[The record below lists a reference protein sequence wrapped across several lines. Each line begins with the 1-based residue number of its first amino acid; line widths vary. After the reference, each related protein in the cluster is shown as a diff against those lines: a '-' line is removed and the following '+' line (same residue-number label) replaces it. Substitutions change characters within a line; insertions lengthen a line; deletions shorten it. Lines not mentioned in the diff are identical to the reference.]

1 MQRKLST
8 RSWRIWKFQAPGL
21 AWTKK
26 NAGQRPAFLL
36 CLTTDRLLGQQ
47 LAQHEWQNTA
57 VLVVINFDRRIDTQQ
72 HFDVNAGAVGA
83 VDHQGSQLLWL
94 DFAFEAFQVEGFIAG
109 DAQGLHAVVADE
121 LQWQHAHADQVRAV
135 NTLER
140 AGDHGFHAQQLRTF
154 GRPVARRA
162 GAVLFAAKHH
172 GRRASSNILHRCVVD
187 RHLFAG
193 RLVDR
198 DAAFDCRTVCLG
210 RDHAVFDTHVGEGAA
225 HHDFVVAA
233 TRAVGVEV
241 RFQDAVFLQPLA
253 CRAVFLDRTGWR
265 DVVGGDR
272 IAEHAQSARAF
283 DAGGHGRWRHR
294 EVIEERWFSD
304 VGRFRPVVD
313 LTGHGGDFFPQLAW
327 CALDVSVVILEH
339 FGVHGELHHGRY
351 FSRAR
356 PDVAQV
362 HVFAALTL
370 ANWLGHQVAR
380 HVAGDGVSNH
390 QRWRSEEVR
399 TDVRVYACFE
409 VAVTRQH
416 SRSDDVVGGD
426 GGVQFRGQ
434 VASVTDTGGAT
445 VSGHAE
451 AQFFQVRQQ
460 AGSGQ
465 VLGHD
470 ARARSQRGLDVRSDL
485 QASFHGFLGQQAG
498 SEHHAWVR
506 GVGARS
512 DRSDQHVA
520 VRYFDVVGGF
530 VHGVQ
535 VGRVFIETVFAGWLG
550 EQFCEVGLDV
560 ADFDTVLRAFRAGQ
574 RWSNRSQIQCHYAG
588 VVDLASFRHAEQV
601 LRLEVAF
608 ECSDFSFAAA
618 GALEVIDGRFVD
630 WEEAHGCAVFRRHV
644 GDGCAVG
651 QGQGFSAFA
660 EEFDELADDF
670 FFAQQFGDGQYQVG
684 CGAAFAQRAGQV
696 DADDV
701 RGQEVDWL
709 AQHAGF
715 RLDAAHAPADY
726 ADAVDHGGVRV
737 GADQG
742 VRVVHAG
749 RIFVHAA
756 RQVFEVDLV
765 DDAEARSHD
774 AEGVEGLHAPFH
786 ELVARV
792 VAREF
797 QLHVQVQR
805 ALFAEMVD
813 GDGVVDYQVDWHQ
826 RFDFLGVDAHLVGDV
841 AHCGQVSQQWHT
853 GEVLQHDARHYE
865 RNLVGTVAGR
875 CPVGQLLDVF
885 FGDFFAIA
893 VTQHGFQHNADRDR
907 QAGDFGAQAFFQ
919 SWQGIELALLAR
931 NVEILKRVQSVAG
944 HDLSFSGYR
953 LLLIFR
959 LKRCCKAYSRTP
971 FETGKLRSQ
980 PLPSISAG
988 MAATGFICS
997 ASLHSLASWRF
1008 CLE

>member
-1 MQRKLST
+1 MSPIVEDSAT
-8 RSWRIWKFQAPGL
+8 HAAQAEHQIMANMEISSSG
-21 AWTKK
+21 ASMDEK
-26 NAGQRPAFLL
+26 NAGQRPAFSR

-47 LAQHEWQNTA
+47 LAQHEWQDTA
-57 VLVVINFDRRIDTQQ
+57 VLVVINFDRCIDAQQ
-72 HFDVNAGAVGA
+72 HFDFLRAAVGA
-83 VDHQGSQLLWL
+83 VDHQGRQLLWL

-121 LQWQHAHADQVRAV
+121 LQRQHAHAHQVGTV
-135 NTLER
+135 DTLER
-140 AGDHGFHAQQLRTF
+140 TGNHGFHAQQLRTF

-162 GAVLFAAKHH
+162 GAVLFAAEHH
-172 GRRASSNILHRCVVD
+172 GRRAFSNILHRCVVD

-225 HHDFVVAA
+225 HHDFMVTA

-253 CRAVFLDRTGWR
+253 CRAVFLDRTSWR

-272 IAEHAQSARAF
+272 VAEHAQCARAF
-283 DAGGHGRWRHR
+283 DAGGHSRWRHR

-304 VGRFRPVVD
+304 IGRFRPVVY

-327 CALDVSVVILEH
+327 CAFNVSVVILEH
-339 FGVHGELHHGRY
+339 FGVHGELHHGRH
-351 FSRAR
+351 FSRGR

-362 HVFAALTL
+362 DILAALAL

-380 HVAGDGVSNH
+380 HVAGDGVGDH
-390 QRWRSEEVR
+390 QRWRSQEVR
-399 TDVRVYACFE
+399 TDVRVDTCFE
-409 VAVTRQH
+409 VAVARQY

-434 VASVTDTGGAT
+434 VASVADTGGAAI
-445 VSGHAE
+445 SGHAE
-451 AQFFQVRQQ
+451 AQFFQVWQQ

-470 ARARSQRGLDVRSDL
+470 ARARSQRGIDVRSDF
-485 QASFHGFLGQQAG
+485 QASFHGFLGKQAG
-498 SEHHAWVR
+498 SEHHARVR
-506 GVGARS
+506 GVGARR

-520 VRYFDVVGGF
+520 VRYFDAIGGF
-530 VHGVQ
+530 VHGSQ
-535 VGRVFIETVFAGWLG
+535 VGRILVETVFGRRLG
-550 EQFCEVGLDV
+550 EQFREVGLDV

-574 RWSNRSQIQCHYAG
+574 RWGHRCQIQGYHAG
-588 VVDLASFRHAEQV
+588 VVDLAFFWHAEQV

-696 DADDV
+696 HADHV

-742 VRVVHAG
+742 VRVVDAVSG
-749 RIFVHAA
+749 LVHAA
-756 RQVFEVDLV
+756 RQVFQVDLV
-765 DDAEARSHD
+765 DDAEARRHD

-786 ELVARV
+786 ELVALV

-805 ALFAEMVD
+805 AFFTEVID
-813 GDGVVDYQVDWHQ
+813 GDRVVDHQVDRHQ
-826 RFDFLGVDAHLVGDV
+826 RLDLFRVDAHLVGHV
-841 AHCGQVSQQWHT
+841 AHRGQVGQQRHA

-865 RNLVGTVAGR
+865 RDLVGAIAGR
-875 CPVGQLLDVF
+875 RPAGQLLDVF
-885 FGDFFAIA
+885 FGDLFAVAIA
-893 VTQHGFQHNADRDR
+893 QHRFQHDADRYR
-907 QAGDFGAQAFFQ
+907 QARDVDAQAFFQ
-919 SWQGIELALLAR
+919 RRQGVELTLFASGD
-931 NVEILKRVQSVAG
+931 VEILERVQSVA
-944 HDLSFSGYR
+944 
-953 LLLIFR
+953 
-959 LKRCCKAYSRTP
+959 
-971 FETGKLRSQ
+971 
-980 PLPSISAG
+980 
-988 MAATGFICS
+988 
-997 ASLHSLASWRF
+997 
-1008 CLE
+1008 

>member
-1 MQRKLST
+1 MSPIVEDSAT
-8 RSWRIWKFQAPGL
+8 HAAQAEHQIMANMEISSSGSL
-21 AWTKK
+21 QAKK
-26 NAGQRPAFLL
+26 NAGQRPAFSR
-36 CLTTDRLLGQQ
+36 CITKDRLLGQQ
-47 LAQHEWQNTA
+47 LAQHEWQDTA
-57 VLVVINFDRRIDTQQ
+57 MLVVINFDRRIDTQQ
-72 HFDVNAGAVGA
+72 HVDFLRAAVGA
-83 VDHQGSQLLWL
+83 VDHQGCQLLWL
-94 DFAFEAFQVEGFIAG
+94 DFAFQTFQVEGFIAG

-121 LQWQHAHADQVRAV
+121 LQWQHAHAHQVRTV
-135 NTLER
+135 DTLER
-140 AGDHGFHAQQLRTF
+140 AGDHGFYAQQLRTF
-154 GRPVARRA
+154 GRPVAGRA
-162 GAVLFAAKHH
+162 GAVLFAAEHH
-172 GRRASSNILHRCVVD
+172 GRRAFSNILHRCVVD

-351 FSRAR
+351 FSRGR

-362 HVFAALTL
+362 HVFAAFAL
-370 ANWLGHQVAR
+370 AHWLGHQVAR
-380 HVAGDGVSNH
+380 HVAGDGVGDH

-409 VAVTRQH
+409 VAVARQH

-434 VASVTDTGGAT
+434 VASVTDTGGAA

-451 AQFFQVRQQ
+451 AQFFQVGQQ

-470 ARARSQRGLDVRSDL
+470 ARARSQRGLDVRSDF

-498 SEHHAWVR
+498 SEHHARVR
-506 GVGARS
+506 GVGARR
-512 DRSDQHVA
+512 DCSDQHVA
-520 VRYFDVVGGF
+520 VRYFHAIGGF

-535 VGRVFIETVFAGWLG
+535 VGRVLVETVFAGWLG
-550 EQFCEVGLDV
+550 KQFGEVGLDV

-574 RWSNRSQIQCHYAG
+574 RWSDRSQVQCHYAG

-651 QGQGFSAFA
+651 QGQRFRAFA
-660 EEFDELADDF
+660 EELDELADDF
-670 FFAQQFGDGQYQVG
+670 FLAQQFGDGQYQVG

-696 DADDV
+696 HADHV
-701 RGQEVDWL
+701 RRQEVDWL

-737 GADQG
+737 GTDQG
-742 VRVVHAG
+742 VRVVHVASFLAG
-749 RIFVHAA
+749 IVHAA
-756 RQVFEVDLV
+756 CQVFQVDLV
-765 DDAEARSHD
+765 DDAEAWRHD
-774 AEGVEGLHAPFH
+774 AEGVKCLHAPFH
-786 ELVARV
+786 ELVTLV
-792 VAREF
+792 VTREF
-797 QLHVQVQR
+797 QFHVQVQR
-805 ALFAEMVD
+805 FLFAVVID
-813 GDGVVDYQVDWHQ
+813 GDRVIDHQVDRHQ
-826 RFDFLGVDAHLVGDV
+826 WLDLLGVDTHFCSHVTHG
-841 AHCGQVSQQWHT
+841 GQVGQQWYA
-853 GEVLQHDARHYE
+853 GEVLQHDARDYE
-865 RNLVGTVAGR
+865 RDLVGALGGR
-875 CPVGQLLDVF
+875 APVRQLLDVF
-885 FGDFFAIA
+885 FGDFFAVA
-893 VTQHGFQHNADRDR
+893 VAQYRFQYDANRHR
-907 QAGDFGAQAFFQ
+907 QAGNVDAQAFFQ
-919 SWQGIELALLAR
+919 CRQGIQLALLA
-931 NVEILKRVQSVAG
+931 V
-944 HDLSFSGYR
+944 
-953 LLLIFR
+953 
-959 LKRCCKAYSRTP
+959 
-971 FETGKLRSQ
+971 
-980 PLPSISAG
+980 
-988 MAATGFICS
+988 
-997 ASLHSLASWRF
+997 
-1008 CLE
+1008 